1 MLELSLKIIIGLF
14 GAALVLIPAGAAVL
28 SMFVIVF
35 ERIREMFLCSEI
47 R

>member
-1 MLELSLKIIIGLF
+1 MLEFSLKIIVT
-14 GAALVLIPAGAAVL
+14 ALVLIPAGAAVL

-35 ERIREMFLCSEI
+35 ERAKEMFLCSEI